1 MTDKKKSRKEKR
13 NKELQKETLR
23 EAWWDTLRGETRHS
37 ILSITFLVFGIFFV
51 LASLG
56 KAGVLGNTL
65 YKSFIF
71 LFGAGYFLVPTVLF
85 LACISLIISVR
96 PNIVKNALIGGGM
109 FLLSALA
116 IANIVISD
124 QAGGRIGYFIAWP
137 FLRYLDFW
145 VSVIVFGAL
154 FIVSLLVMLNGAIV
168 LNPFRKE
175 EGKDD
180 EETKDSLVKSAIA
193 QATESIQGAISA
205 VSSPTTT

>member
-71 LFGAGYFLVPTVLF
+71 LFGAGYFSYNF
-85 LACISLIISVR
+85 R
-96 PNIVKNALIGGGM
+96 PSEHRKERSNWRRDVSTKRAGHCKYCHQRPSRWKNR
-109 FLLSALA
+109 LLYCLA
-116 IANIVISD
+116 IS
-124 QAGGRIGYFIAWP
+124 
-137 FLRYLDFW
+137 
-145 VSVIVFGAL
+145 
-154 FIVSLLVMLNGAIV
+154 
-168 LNPFRKE
+168 
-175 EGKDD
+175 
-180 EETKDSLVKSAIA
+180 
-193 QATESIQGAISA
+193 
-205 VSSPTTT
+205 